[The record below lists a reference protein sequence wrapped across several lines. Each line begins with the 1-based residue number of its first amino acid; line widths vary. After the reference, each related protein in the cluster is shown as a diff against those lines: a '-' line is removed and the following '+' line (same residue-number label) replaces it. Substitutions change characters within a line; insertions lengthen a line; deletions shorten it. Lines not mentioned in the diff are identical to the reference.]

1 MNNMERPEIS
11 GYSARERIL
20 IVEVN
25 WMGDVLFSTPAIRAI
40 RKKHPGAF
48 IAVLVVPR
56 CKDVF
61 FGNNYLDEVI
71 VLDEEG
77 RHNGFWGKVRLIR
90 DLRVRRFSVAYLFHR
105 SLTRALCVFLSGI
118 RARIGYDNKKSSF
131 LLTERVSLPGS
142 DIHRSDMY
150 YYLIS
155 KTTVPAGEGYYDFF
169 VSLDNKMYINEMLKK
184 LHLDPSK
191 KMAVLHV
198 GGNWELK
205 LWAKEN
211 FAKLIDVLIQ
221 QMNFEVVISGSFMD
235 YKRAQD
241 IASLANSK
249 PHIACGLTTLQQLGA
264 LFQKAEF
271 VISADSGPMHI
282 AVAVGARTLALF
294 GPTSPRITGP
304 LGRGDFFVIHNP
316 VPDPSCIIPCYNLD
330 CGDNSCMGSIT
341 VDQVLQEMSSHG
353 WLK

>member
-1 MNNMERPEIS
+1 MKNMERPEIS

-61 FGNNYLDEVI
+61 YGNNYLDEVI
-71 VLDEEG
+71 VLDEDG
-77 RHNGFWGKVRLIR
+77 RHNGFWGKLRLIR
-90 DLRVRRFSVAYLFHR
+90 DIKVRRFNIAYLFHR
-105 SLTRALCVFLSGI
+105 SLTRAFCVFLAGVHT
-118 RARIGYDNKKSSF
+118 RVGYDNKKSSF
-131 LLTERVSLPGS
+131 LLTEKVALPKE

-150 YYLIS
+150 YHIVS
-155 KTTVPAGEGYYDFF
+155 KTGVPASEGYYDFF
-169 VSLDNKMYINEMLKK
+169 VSLDNKMYITEMLKK
-184 LHLDPSK
+184 FHIEPSK
-191 KMAVLHV
+191 KLAVLHV

-205 LWAKEN
+205 QWPKEN
-211 FAKLIDVLIQ
+211 FVKLIDSLKKDHG
-221 QMNFEVVISGSFMD
+221 FEVVISGSFLD
-235 YKRAQD
+235 YKRAEE
-241 IASLANSK
+241 IASAVISK

-264 LFQKAEF
+264 LFQRADF

-294 GPTSPRITGP
+294 GPTSSKITGP
-304 LGRGDFFVIHNP
+304 LGRGDFFVIQNP
-316 VPDPSCIIPCYNLD
+316 NPNPQCIIPCYNLE
-330 CGDNSCMGSIT
+330 CANNACMSSIT
-341 VDQVLQEMSSHG
+341 VEQVLKELDSHG